1 MLRLKPVVV
10 VDPSTSSASAPARIL
25 RALRLDSYTDDDR
38 TADAWVPLF
47 ATQPTMV
54 AIIEIIEAALHAISS
69 FLVVLVYSIFVMTDR
84 MRPVMTEPGS
94 LTSTMTLALI
104 LALGTNITYF
114 VGRVTKAEICPERL
128 LAAAVTL
135 TTLLFFATVDC
146 WNAVRY
152 QEHIGEHNKDTKKSV
167 GAPNDRANTV
177 AAGIFI
183 ELLISLA
190 MLAVLVKTKFAAA
203 VEPKPEPVKEQECT
217 SL

>member
-38 TADAWVPLF
+38 TADAWVPLL